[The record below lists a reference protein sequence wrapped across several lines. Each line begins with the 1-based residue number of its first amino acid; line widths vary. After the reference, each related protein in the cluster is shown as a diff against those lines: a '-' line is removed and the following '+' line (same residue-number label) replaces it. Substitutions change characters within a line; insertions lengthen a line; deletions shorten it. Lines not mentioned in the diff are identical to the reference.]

1 MRLLFT
7 PKENKGGISMVMIF
21 FASVTIK
28 KTVLEQNIFMLELL
42 ENAKADCVSNT
53 LTPRLSIIQNRA

>member
-1 MRLLFT
+1 
-7 PKENKGGISMVMIF
+7 MVMIF